1 MHRQRAYRRALSRRF
16 PTTIT
21 VFSTW
26 RSIGHREVIERLDA
40 VVARGARIMANRAA
54 KILRQMFKYG
64 IHRAI
69 VEQSPVNLLF
79 NPGGAR
85 KNLVIAP

>member
-1 MHRQRAYRRALSRRF
+1 
-16 PTTIT
+16 
-21 VFSTW
+21 
-26 RSIGHREVIERLDA
+26 
-40 VVARGARIMANRAA
+40 MANRAA